1 MNEDLFVAATIIA
14 VVGLVLA
21 VLYLYLE
28 RAEQRRDIDWL
39 YKELSQKTSDVMY
52 EFERDHRRELQNE
65 LQAIKDYLHIESV
78 KIKAPVCMVKK
89 EKNT

>member
-1 MNEDLFVAATIIA
+1 MNEELFMVAIIIA
-14 VVGLVLA
+14 VVGLGA
-21 VLYLYLE
+21 VVFYLYLE
-28 RAEQRRDIDWL
+28 RSEQRRDIDWL
-39 YKELSQKTSDVMY
+39 YKELSQKTSEVMY

-78 KIKAPVCMVKK
+78 KIKTSVCMMKK

>member
-1 MNEDLFVAATIIA
+1 MSEDLFVAATIIA
-14 VVGLVLA
+14 IVGLGA
-21 VLYLYLE
+21 VVFYLYLE

-78 KIKAPVCMVKK
+78 KIKASVCMMKK